1 VGSIDDPDVR
11 DLLEKPNHAVIATLG
26 ADGSAHNAVVWLNVE
41 DGAVAVNSAVGRR
54 WPTDLERDP
63 RATLL
68 VWELENPY
76 RYVEIRGTSTATLEG
91 ADEHIDVLAK
101 KYTGQDKF
109 GGRQPGEERI
119 KFVITPERVR
129 YVAP

>member
-1 VGSIDDPDVR
+1 MASLDEPDVR
-11 DLLEKPNHAVIATLG
+11 DLLEKPNHAVITTLG
-26 ADGSAHNAVVWLNVE
+26 PDGWAHSAVVWLNVE

-68 VWELENPY
+68 VWELEDPY
-76 RYVEIRGTSTATLEG
+76 RYVEIRGTATATREG
-91 ADEHIDVLAK
+91 ADEHIDLLAT
-101 KYTGQDKF
+101 KYTGADKF
-109 GGRQPGEERI
+109 GGRAPGEARI
-119 KFVITPERVR
+119 KFVIAPERVR